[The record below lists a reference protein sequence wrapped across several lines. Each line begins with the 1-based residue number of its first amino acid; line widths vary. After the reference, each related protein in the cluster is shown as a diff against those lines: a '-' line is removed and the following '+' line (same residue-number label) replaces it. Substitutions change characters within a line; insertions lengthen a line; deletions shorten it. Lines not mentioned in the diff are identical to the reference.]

1 MIKYCYWPAREDE
14 TIRMANKGKAHG
26 ESTEGEGADKW
37 RLLYEDLTA
46 AYEELRQQ
54 CDELLMREAILN
66 GLLEQQLLERK
77 AQAQAI
83 WRLTNYD
90 SLTGLPNRAYM
101 TERLAGELD
110 KARQAKATGAILHID
125 LDDLSLINDTL
136 GHACGDDIIGKA
148 GEYIVAGAGGDALVA
163 RIAGDEFMV
172 LLVGE
177 SDRERVECIAD
188 AIVRQLRRGY
198 DSKIAI
204 SASIGIAFYPIDGE
218 TLEDVLKKADLAL
231 HAAKRSGKNTWRF
244 GEAWSQTLAY
254 ENMVLRRELRE
265 AVEQEELS
273 LQYQPIVDANRGC
286 VVCFE
291 ALLRWSSSTHG
302 AVPPS
307 RFIPLAEESDTTI
320 RTIGKWVLRKSCR
333 FIRKLA
339 SMGNADIRIAVNVS
353 PRQLAADDFVDLVRE
368 TIASEGIN
376 PNQLEIEITE
386 NVLIASLEDSTQKLS
401 ELRAAGVRLALDDF
415 GTGYSSLT
423 YLRSLPVGTLKI
435 DKSFID
441 RIISDAG
448 QLQFICSIIN
458 MAHVL
463 GLTVVAEGVETE
475 EQLEKLME
483 CQCDFIQGYVFGC
496 PVSEQ
501 EAISLAFSKGKLS

>member
-1 MIKYCYWPAREDE
+1 
-14 TIRMANKGKAHG
+14 
-26 ESTEGEGADKW
+26 
-37 RLLYEDLTA
+37 
-46 AYEELRQQ
+46 
-54 CDELLMREAILN
+54 
-66 GLLEQQLLERK
+66 
-77 AQAQAI
+77 
-83 WRLTNYD
+83 
-90 SLTGLPNRAYM
+90 
-101 TERLAGELD
+101 
-110 KARQAKATGAILHID
+110 
-125 LDDLSLINDTL
+125 
-136 GHACGDDIIGKA
+136 
-148 GEYIVAGAGGDALVA
+148 
-163 RIAGDEFMV
+163 
-172 LLVGE
+172 
-177 SDRERVECIAD
+177 
-188 AIVRQLRRGY
+188 
-198 DSKIAI
+198 
-204 SASIGIAFYPIDGE
+204 
-218 TLEDVLKKADLAL
+218 
-231 HAAKRSGKNTWRF
+231 
-244 GEAWSQTLAY
+244 
-254 ENMVLRRELRE
+254 
-265 AVEQEELS
+265 
-273 LQYQPIVDANRGC
+273 
-286 VVCFE
+286 
-291 ALLRWSSSTHG
+291 
-302 AVPPS
+302 
-307 RFIPLAEESDTTI
+307 LAEESDTTI